1 MPNLLH
7 DLALSI
13 GIAWLLGIVAQALR
27 QPPLLAYLLGGF
39 IIGPSALG
47 WLKEVESVE
56 AISELGLLFLLF
68 MVGLEID
75 LKKIASAGPS
85 ITVTAISQI
94 LGGFLLGL
102 GLFSLAGFPLGTNHR
117 WDALYLAVAC
127 AMSSTVIIV
136 KVLYDRRELD
146 TLAGRLT
153 LGVLVIQDLFAILFL
168 AVQPSL
174 EHLRPQILLASLLRV
189 IVLIAV
195 ALAISRYLL
204 PRIFHR
210 VARLPELVLVGAIA
224 WCFGVGELA
233 DQLSLSREM
242 GALIAGVAISTFP
255 YALDVTAKVTSLR
268 DFFVTLFFVG
278 LGLQMKVPTG
288 NTVLLGLGITVF
300 TVLSRFV
307 ATFTPLFRMKF
318 GLRTSLLPSIYL
330 GQISEFSLVVV
341 ALGAARGHLSDTT
354 QGAVALAFVF
364 LALASTLAMT
374 YSDSLVR
381 RMIVIFQRVGIKD
394 LDSPSLQ
401 GHDPGK
407 HGDAPSILL
416 LGFYR
421 TASSLLAAV
430 TTDASD
436 ILPQLAVIDFN
447 PLVHTRLRQ
456 RGIRAIYG
464 DISQRETLIHAGIQ
478 SARIIICTVP
488 DSLLKGTTNLR
499 LVRQLRAL
507 NPEAAIFAPAETLGA
522 VKELEEAGASFVS
535 LGRVDEAETLFRAV
549 RATQAGFLKEFRD
562 IVTHRHDVSA
572 EVVE

>member
-1 MPNLLH
+1 M
-7 DLALSI
+7 
-13 GIAWLLGIVAQALR
+13 AWLLGIVAQGLR
-27 QPPLLAYLLGGF
+27 QPPLLAYLIGGF
-39 IIGPSALG
+39 VIGPSALG
-47 WLKEVESVE
+47 WLKEVESVG

-75 LKKIASAGPS
+75 LKKIASAGRS

-102 GLFSLAGFPLGTNHR
+102 GLFSLAGFSLGTHQR
-117 WDALYLAVAC
+117 WDALYLSVAA

-153 LGVLVIQDLFAILFL
+153 LGILVIQDLFAILFL

-174 EHLRPQILLASLLRV
+174 EQLRVQILLLSLLRV
-189 IVLIAV
+189 IALIV
-195 ALAISRYLL
+195 MVMALSRYLL

-233 DQLSLSREM
+233 AQLSLSREM

-288 NTVLLGLGITVF
+288 STVLLGLGFAAF
-300 TVLSRFV
+300 TVISRFIT
-307 ATFTPLFRMKF
+307 TFTPLFRMNF

-330 GQISEFSLVVV
+330 GQISEFSLVIV

-364 LALASTLAMT
+364 LALASTLAMSH
-374 YSDSLVR
+374 SDPLVR
-381 RMIVIFQRVGIKD
+381 RLILLFQRIGLKD
-394 LDSPSLQ
+394 LDSSTHH

-407 HGDAPSILL
+407 HGAAPSILL
-416 LGFYR
+416 LGFHR

-436 ILPQLAVIDFN
+436 ILPQLGVVDFN
-447 PLVHTRLRQ
+447 PVVHERLRQ

-464 DISQRETLIHAGIQ
+464 DISQRETLVHAGIQ
-478 SARIIICTVP
+478 SASIIICTVP

-507 NPEAAIFAPAETLGA
+507 NPEAAIFAPAESLGA
-522 VKELEEAGASFVS
+522 VKELEAAGASFVS
-535 LGRVDEAETLFRAV
+535 LARVDEAETLFRAV
-549 RATQAGFLKEFRD
+549 RATQSGFLKEFRD

-572 EVVE
+572 EVVD

>member
-1 MPNLLH
+1 M
-7 DLALSI
+7 
-13 GIAWLLGIVAQALR
+13 AWLLGIVAQALR

-195 ALAISRYLL
+195 ALALSRYLL

-288 NTVLLGLGITVF
+288 NTVLLGLGIAVF

-381 RMIVIFQRVGIKD
+381 RLIVVFRRIGIKD
-394 LDSPSLQ
+394 LDSPNLQ

-407 HGDAPSILL
+407 HGDAPRILL

-430 TTDASD
+430 TTEASD

-478 SARIIICTVP
+478 SASIIICTVP
-488 DSLLKGTTNLR
+488 DSLLKGTNNLR

-522 VKELEEAGASFVS
+522 VKDLEEAGASFVS

-562 IVTHRHDVSA
+562 IVTHRHDASA

>member
-1 MPNLLH
+1 VPNLLH

-13 GIAWLLGIVAQALR
+13 GMAWLLGIVAQALR

-195 ALAISRYLL
+195 ALALSRYLL

-288 NTVLLGLGITVF
+288 NTVLLGLGIAVF

-381 RMIVIFQRVGIKD
+381 RLIVVFRRIGIKD
-394 LDSPSLQ
+394 LDSPNLQ

-407 HGDAPSILL
+407 HGDAPRILL

-430 TTDASD
+430 TTEASD

-478 SARIIICTVP
+478 SASIIICTVP
-488 DSLLKGTTNLR
+488 DSLLKGTNNLR

-522 VKELEEAGASFVS
+522 VKDLEEAGASFVS

-562 IVTHRHDVSA
+562 IVTHRHDASA

>member
-7 DLALSI
+7 DLALCI
-13 GIAWLLGIVAQALR
+13 GMAWLLGIVAQGLR
-27 QPPLLAYLLGGF
+27 QPPLLAYLVGGF
-39 IIGPSALG
+39 VIGPSVLG
-47 WLKEVESVE
+47 WLKEEESVE
-56 AISELGLLFLLF
+56 AISQLGLLFLLF

-75 LKKIASAGPS
+75 LKIASAGRS

-102 GLFSLAGFPLGTNHR
+102 GLFSLAGFSLGTNQR
-117 WDALYLAVAC
+117 WDALYLSVAA
-127 AMSSTVIIV
+127 AMSSTVIII

-174 EHLRPQILLASLLRV
+174 EHLRPQILVASFLRV

-195 ALAISRYLL
+195 ALALSRYLL
-204 PRIFHR
+204 PRVFHH

-233 DQLSLSREM
+233 AQLSLSREM

-278 LGLQMKVPTG
+278 LGLEMKVPTG
-288 NTVLLGLGITVF
+288 GTVLLGLGFAAF

-307 ATFTPLFRMKF
+307 TTFTPLFRMKF

-374 YSDSLVR
+374 HSDSLVR
-381 RMIVIFQRVGIKD
+381 HLIVVFQRVGIKD
-394 LDSPSLQ
+394 LGSPAPHV
-401 GHDPGK
+401 HDHGK
-407 HGDAPSILL
+407 HGGPPGILL

-436 ILPQLAVIDFN
+436 ILQQIAVVDFN
-447 PLVHTRLRQ
+447 PVVHARLRQ

-478 SARIIICTVP
+478 SAAIIICTVP

-499 LVRQLRAL
+499 LVRQLREL
-507 NPEAAIFAPAETLGA
+507 NPEAAIFAPAEALGA
-522 VKELEEAGASFVS
+522 VRELEAAGASFVS
-535 LGRVDEAETLFRAV
+535 LGRVDEAETLFRAI
-549 RATQAGFLKEFRD
+549 RATQSGFLKEFRD
-562 IVTHRHDVSA
+562 IVTHRHDNSA
-572 EVVE
+572 EIVE

>member
-13 GIAWLLGIVAQALR
+13 GMAWLLGIVAQALR

-195 ALAISRYLL
+195 ALALSRYLL

-288 NTVLLGLGITVF
+288 NTVLLGLGIAVF

-381 RMIVIFQRVGIKD
+381 RLIVVFRRIGIKD
-394 LDSPSLQ
+394 LDSPNLQ

-407 HGDAPSILL
+407 HGDAPRILL

-430 TTDASD
+430 TTEASD

-478 SARIIICTVP
+478 SASIIICTVP
-488 DSLLKGTTNLR
+488 DSLLKGTNNLR

-522 VKELEEAGASFVS
+522 VKDLEEAGASFVS

-562 IVTHRHDVSA
+562 IVTHRHDASA